1 MPRSW
6 PETHQTSGKIVGFK
20 LRPSRTGSTYFVFF
34 NGPDGHR
41 REISTNCTGLEKA
54 RAAARQIIDEMYA
67 MPSPDAPKS
76 VSWAE
81 AEVKLKARLTAA
93 GLRSASVKYYLRV
106 LGYLKTFCTEASGPG
121 DVTPVRAQNWA
132 DHYATAPARR
142 KKGGSDPNSVSLR
155 SGHTAVSVIE
165 AVAAIFQKW
174 LLDDLKITSMNPFAH
189 VKPPKTDKPE
199 IMIAS
204 DAVLANFD
212 KWLTERFGDWQLP
225 KLFFAIKE
233 LTGCR
238 VQDVCSLKSGQLRAE
253 RVHFPAN
260 STKGRKARA
269 VPLPDDLFAALDAI
283 KGPTYLWESY
293 PVGLKAVLERK
304 SWPTHQLKL
313 DFNPMRM
320 VGWIMTIFADY
331 NADHPNAP
339 RLKSHQLRKRAF
351 TASWEKKIDPRKAAI
366 AIGCNVDTM
375 MKHYVALDEQATT
388 DEVFAALTPT
398 LRRPHSHTTTGQNE
412 AGGLNGDT
420 TSDGSEAEG

>member
-1 MPRSW
+1 
-6 PETHQTSGKIVGFK
+6 
-20 LRPSRTGSTYFVFF
+20 
-34 NGPDGHR
+34 
-41 REISTNCTGLEKA
+41 
-54 RAAARQIIDEMYA
+54 